1 MWPVLLFL
9 LLPPTV
15 LRPSRAEPSQ
25 GRVPLFRITQFP
37 WGSAGSNATGSPCEG
52 IPSAGATALTLANR
66 SLERLPSCL
75 PPALRS
81 LDGSH
86 NLLRSL
92 SAPELGHLSQ
102 LQVLTLRHNRIATL
116 HWGPGGPAAL
126 HSLDLSYNR
135 IAALPP
141 CAGPALRNLRAL
153 TLVGNPLPALQPRA
167 FACFPELRFLNLS
180 CTELG
185 RGAAEAIAKE
195 AFAGVDGAPL
205 ATLEILDLSGTS
217 LERVESGWMRD
228 LPNLTSLYLRGMP
241 RLRTLEGD
249 IFKMTPRLQHLDC
262 QDSPAL
268 TSVHTAIFQDT
279 PRLQLLLLQNC
290 NLSSFPPW
298 TLNSSQLLSIN
309 LFGNPLTCSCELSWL
324 LADTNR
330 TVLSRAADTKCAPAA
345 GSSGPFPAP
354 LSLLQLHVVCQT
366 DQSTTPLAPNAS
378 SFRGSTH
385 APSIR
390 GLSTGSTQSAGGQR
404 SVTKAPSLPM
414 APLTGAAGPPSA
426 IGEGTAACTPSRAE
440 RYSKPSVPPRAAS
453 TAESQFR
460 GAAAHGAHLVRE
472 PGSSATSTP
481 PASQRPGP
489 VPAWRDPLGTPQPQS
504 RTRAG
509 AQAPHASPS
518 QGEIPVLLLDDYSDA
533 EEGTSAE
540 VGAPPRDVECDYHPC
555 RHLQTPCAELQR
567 RSRCRCPGLS
577 GEDAAPDSPRLQE
590 VSETTDTWALVRW
603 CAPNSVVRGY
613 QIRYSAEGQAG
624 NTSVVGGIPATA
636 REHPLYGLAPAT
648 TYRVCV
654 LAANRAG
661 LSRPQAWGI
670 RSPCA
675 AFSTRP
681 SSGLILAGLCATSG
695 LLLACSLVLA
705 ACLCRRCRTPR
716 PPQPQDTHLVA
727 YRNPAFDYPLKLQTL
742 S

>member
-404 SVTKAPSLPM
+404 SVTKAPRM

-518 QGEIPVLLLDDYSDA
+518 QGEN
-533 EEGTSAE
+533 
-540 VGAPPRDVECDYHPC
+540 
-555 RHLQTPCAELQR
+555 
-567 RSRCRCPGLS
+567 
-577 GEDAAPDSPRLQE
+577 AAPDSPRLQE